1 MKRLYTRKGFGIV
14 VILVDLLIIYLSI
27 LLSYFLFE
35 NNLESYSDNFYAF
48 IYISPYIGICYLIL
62 NHIFELDRPRDFT
75 LLGVGYSISLA
86 IICLFFATMAISFL
100 ARKFA
105 YPRSVLIVSSV
116 LQIIFLTLWH
126 VYVNR
131 NYLKENVKQTILIVG
146 YEKSKQLAYKL
157 LRSKGIWSKVKKICE
172 PDSQRIKDY
181 IKACDV
187 IFISEDVDEIKKQAI
202 VEFCIDNN
210 KSIFYEPK
218 NKEILLF
225 NTTFTQ
231 VDDMPIL
238 KVKSMEIGSGNLF
251 FKRFIDVF
259 LCAIAVLIFLIPGL
273 IVSIILKIGG
283 GSVIYKQERVTRNGR
298 IFNIYKFRTM
308 IENAEA
314 VSGPTLAQETDNRI
328 TKLGHILRSTRL
340 DEIPQLY
347 NILRGDMSIV
357 GPRPERPYFV
367 DQFRKEIPEYDLR
380 HRVKAGL
387 TGLAQIQGK
396 YNTPVRDKL
405 KYDLLYIN
413 GYSLALDVKLIMQ
426 TLNILLRKSSTEGV
440 SDINYEEEINKL
452 YKDNREKDE

>member
-27 LLSYFLFE
+27 LLAYFLFG

-75 LLGVGYSISLA
+75 FLGVGYSISLA

-105 YPRSVLIVSSV
+105 YPRSVLILSS
-116 LQIIFLTLWH
+116 LFQILFLTLWH
-126 VYVNR
+126 LYVNR
-131 NYLKENVKQTILIVG
+131 SYLKENIKQTILIVG
-146 YEKSKQLAYKL
+146 YEKSKHLAYKL
-157 LRSKGIWSKVKKICE
+157 LRSKGVWSKVKKICE
-172 PDSQRIKDY
+172 PDHPKIKDY
-181 IKACDV
+181 IKSCDV
-187 IFISEDVDEIKKQAI
+187 IFLSEDVDEIKKQAI
-202 VEFCIDNN
+202 VEFCTGNN

-218 NKEILLF
+218 NTEILLF

-231 VDDMPIL
+231 VDDTPLL
-238 KVKSMEIGSGNLF
+238 KVRPMVIGVGNLF
-251 FKRFIDVF
+251 FKRFIDVS
-259 LCAIAVLIFLIPGL
+259 LCLVAILIFLVPGL
-273 IVSIILKIGG
+273 IVSLILKIGG
-283 GSVIYKQERVTRNGR
+283 GSVIYKQERVTLNGK

-308 IENAEA
+308 IEDAEA
-314 VSGPTLAQETDNRI
+314 VSGPTLAQETDKRI
-328 TKLGHILRSTRL
+328 TRLGHILRSTRL

-357 GPRPERPYFV
+357 GPRPERPFFV
-367 DQFRKEIPEYDLR
+367 EQFKKELPEYDLR

-396 YNTPVRDKL
+396 YNTPVKEKL

-413 GYSLALDVKLIMQ
+413 GYSLALDIKLIMQ

-452 YKDNREKDE
+452 YKDNSDRDE